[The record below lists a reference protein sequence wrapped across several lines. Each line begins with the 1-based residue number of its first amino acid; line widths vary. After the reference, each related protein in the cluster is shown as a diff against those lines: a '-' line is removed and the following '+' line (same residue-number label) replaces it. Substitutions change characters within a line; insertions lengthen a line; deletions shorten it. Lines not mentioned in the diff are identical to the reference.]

1 MDTDRTNCNFRTII
15 QITMVR
21 DLELLEDSM
30 MEFNLEDKLNKIS
43 S

>member
-1 MDTDRTNCNFRTII
+1 
-15 QITMVR
+15 MVD